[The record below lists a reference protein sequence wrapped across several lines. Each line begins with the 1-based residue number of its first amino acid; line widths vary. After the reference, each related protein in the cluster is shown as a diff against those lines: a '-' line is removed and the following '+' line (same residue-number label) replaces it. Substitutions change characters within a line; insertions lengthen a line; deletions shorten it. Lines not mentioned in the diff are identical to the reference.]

1 MSTVVGCDKYFWK
14 HVMPLEITKLTQ
26 PKNRDISKNFLM
38 QFSADA
44 CLIVLIIDMDLF
56 FVENFSPEK
65 LKAL

>member
-26 PKNRDISKNFLM
+26 PKNRVISKNFLM

-56 FVENFSPEK
+56 
-65 LKAL
+65 L